1 MKPILKW
8 AGGKRQLA
16 AKILELIPTF
26 EGRYYEPFFG
36 GGAIFFELA
45 PKDAILNDINS
56 EIVNLYNIF
65 FNNKLL
71 KEFIDLLLVHQEL
84 HSEDYYFKIR
94 EMDRDLNFKNIDKV
108 AKAARIMYLNKACFN
123 GLYRV
128 NAKGYFNVPFNGD
141 KKVNLIQEENFR
153 EISEF
158 FQGHA
163 IQFVSDDF
171 DAVLRDA
178 KHGDFVYF
186 DPPYDVLRDK
196 KSFTTYAKE
205 AFGEAE
211 QIRLAETCKQL
222 NLLGV
227 KWLLSN
233 HNTPLINSLFSDF
246 SIQIV
251 KAKRMIN
258 SNSSE
263 RGFVDEV
270 LIKNY

>member
-16 AKILELIPTF
+16 AKILELIPSY
-26 EGRYYEPFFG
+26 EGTYYEPFFG
-36 GGAIFFELA
+36 GGAIFFYQA
-45 PKDAILNDINS
+45 PKVAVLNDINS

-65 FNNKLL
+65 FNNHLL
-71 KEFIDLLLVHQEL
+71 KEFTDLLLIHQEN
-84 HSEDYYFKIR
+84 HSKEYYFKIR
-94 EMDRDLNFKNIDKV
+94 EMDRGPDFKNFDKV
-108 AKAARIMYLNKACFN
+108 IKAARIMYLNKACFN

-128 NAKGYFNVPFNGD
+128 NSSGYFNVPFNGN
-141 KKVNLIQEENFR
+141 KKVNLVQSENFI
-153 EISEF
+153 EISDF
-158 FQGHA
+158 FQRNK
-163 IQFVSDDF
+163 IQFLSSDF
-171 DAVLRDA
+171 EVVLKDTN
-178 KHGDFVYF
+178 KGDFVYL

-196 KSFTTYAKE
+196 QSFTTYAKE
-205 AFGEAE
+205 VFGEAE
-211 QIRLAETCKQL
+211 QIRLANTCKQL
-222 NLLGV
+222 HLKGV

>member
-16 AKILELIPTF
+16 AKILELIPSY
-26 EGRYYEPFFG
+26 EGTYYEPFFG
-36 GGAIFFELA
+36 GGAIFFYQA
-45 PKDAILNDINS
+45 PKVAVLNDINS

-65 FNNKLL
+65 FNNHLL
-71 KEFIDLLLVHQEL
+71 KEFTDLLLIHQEN
-84 HSEDYYFKIR
+84 HSKEYYFKIR
-94 EMDRDLNFKNIDKV
+94 EMDRDPDFKNFDNVI
-108 AKAARIMYLNKACFN
+108 KAARIMYLNKACFN

-163 IQFVSDDF
+163 IKFVSDDF
-171 DAVLRDA
+171 DAVLKDA

-211 QIRLAETCKQL
+211 QSRLAETCKQL
-222 NLLGV
+222 NLKGV

-233 HNTPLINSLFSDF
+233 HNTPFINSLYKDF